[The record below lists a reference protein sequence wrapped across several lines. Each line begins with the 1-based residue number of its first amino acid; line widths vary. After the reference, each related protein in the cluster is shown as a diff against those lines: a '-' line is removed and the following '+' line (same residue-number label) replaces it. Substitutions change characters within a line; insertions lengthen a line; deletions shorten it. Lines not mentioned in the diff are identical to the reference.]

1 MEIKNPLPCC
11 TKSLRKHGGIGAFVT
26 MLYTCP
32 ASSVEAYQAE
42 QTELNLQLLAAG
54 VCKHFAAGARVYHT
68 TMLANQKHATT
79 LVAANF
85 YGVDPQDV
93 EELEHL

>member
-11 TKSLRKHGGIGAFVT
+11 TESLRKHGGIGAFVT

-32 ASSVEAYQAE
+32 ASSSAAYQAE
-42 QTELNLQLLAAG
+42 QTELDLRLLAAG
-54 VCKHFAAGARVYHT
+54 VCKHFAAGAKVYHT
-68 TMLANQKHATT
+68 SMLGNAKHAKT

-85 YGVDPQDV
+85 YGVDTEDV
-93 EELEHL
+93 EQYSAS